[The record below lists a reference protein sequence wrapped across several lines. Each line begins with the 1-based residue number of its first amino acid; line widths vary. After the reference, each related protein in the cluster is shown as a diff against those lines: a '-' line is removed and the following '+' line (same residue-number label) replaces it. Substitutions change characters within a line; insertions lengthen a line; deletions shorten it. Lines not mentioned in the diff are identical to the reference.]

1 MNLKKKATT
10 GSKKR
15 LIIKT
20 EMNGKSEATG
30 FYSDLYT
37 ENIRK
42 IAEDSSPFINSF
54 REKAFEK
61 FNQLGVP
68 TKKNEAYRYTNL
80 DLFFKHDYKS
90 YFIPDESDFRK
101 AEEFRC
107 DVTDLDAHGVV
118 LVNGFYPTINGKL
131 RQLPGN
137 ITIGSLNEAA
147 RKFPDLVEKH
157 YGRYAKSESDGLI
170 HLNTAMVS
178 DGVFINV
185 PRGAVLKKPVQVVN
199 LVDSKEDTFNQH
211 RNLIIVEDNAEFT
224 LIICDHT
231 LSPQKFLT
239 NAVTEIHVGENAHF
253 DIIRVQNEHN
263 NACKVTHTFIHQEK
277 NSHASSNNITLHGGL
292 VRNSTYHYLGGEGAE
307 CNSYGLY
314 LSDKWQH
321 VDNFVNVDHAFP
333 NCTSYQLFKG
343 VLDEMATGAFNGRI
357 YVAPDAQGTIAY
369 QKNNNILLT
378 DDAKMDTKPQLEIY
392 ADDVKCSHGATVGQL
407 DDNALFYLQSRGIDK
422 RQARLMLM
430 LAFAHEVIQN
440 IKVEALRERIDN
452 LVMQRLKGE
461 LSRCASCMVKCG

>member
-1 MNLKKKATT
+1 MT
-10 GSKKR
+10 GSRKKS
-15 LIIKT
+15 IIKT
-20 EMNGKSEATG
+20 EMNGKSEVSE
-30 FYSDLYT
+30 FYSGLYND
-37 ENIRK
+37 NIKK
-42 IAEDSSPFINSF
+42 IEEASSPFINSF
-54 REKAFEK
+54 RKEAFEK

-68 TKKNEAYRYTNL
+68 TKKNETYRYTNL
-80 DLFFKHDYKS
+80 DLFFRHNYKS
-90 YFIPDESDFRK
+90 YFIPDKSDFQK
-101 AEEFRC
+101 AEDFRC

-118 LVNGFYPTINGKL
+118 LMNGFYPTINGKL
-131 RQLPGN
+131 RKLPGD

-147 RKFPDLVEKH
+147 KQFPDIVEKH
-157 YGRYAKSESDGLI
+157 YNRYAKSDSDGLI
-170 HLNTAMVS
+170 HLNTAMAS
-178 DGVFINV
+178 DGVFIHV
-185 PRGAVLKKPVQVVN
+185 PCGTVLKKPVQVVD

-211 RNLIIVEDNAEFT
+211 RNLIIVEDNTEFT

-239 NAVTEIHVGENAHF
+239 NAVTEIYVGENAHF
-253 DIIRVQNEHN
+253 EIIRVQNEHN
-263 NACKVTHTFIHQEK
+263 NACKITHTFIHQDRK
-277 NSHASSNNITLHGGL
+277 SYASSNNITLHGGL

-307 CNSYGLY
+307 CNSYGLF

-321 VDNFVNVDHAFP
+321 VDNFVNVEHAYP
-333 NCTSYQLFKG
+333 NCTSNQLFKG

-357 YVAPDAQGTIAY
+357 YVAPNAQGTLAY

-407 DDNALFYLQSRGIDK
+407 DDNALFYMQSRGIDR

-430 LAFAHEVIQN
+430 FGFAHEVIQN
-440 IKVEALRERIDN
+440 IRVEALRDRMDN

-461 LSRCASCMVKCG
+461 LSRCASCMVKCS

>member
-1 MNLKKKATT
+1 
-10 GSKKR
+10 
-15 LIIKT
+15 
-20 EMNGKSEATG
+20 MNGKSEVTET
-30 FYSDLYT
+30 YSGLYT
-37 ENIRK
+37 NNISK
-42 IAEDSSPFINSF
+42 ITAGSSSHINAF
-54 REKAFEK
+54 RQKAFEK
-61 FNQLGVP
+61 FSQLGVP
-68 TKKNEAYRYTNL
+68 TRKNETYKYTNL
-80 DLFFKHDYKS
+80 DLFFKHDYKT
-90 YFIPDESDFRK
+90 YFIPDESDFLK

-118 LVNGFYPTINGKL
+118 LVNGFYPTVNGKL

-147 RKFPDLVEKH
+147 KKYPDLIAKH
-157 YGRYAKSESDGLI
+157 YGKYAQSNSDGLI
-170 HLNTAMVS
+170 HLNTAMAS
-178 DGVFINV
+178 DGVFIYV
-185 PRGAVLKKPVQVVN
+185 PRGSVLKKPVQVVD

-211 RNLIIVEDNAEFT
+211 RSLIIVEDNAEFT

-231 LSPQKFLT
+231 LSPSKFLT
-239 NAVTEIHVGENAHF
+239 NAVTEIHVGENSHF

-263 NACKVTHTFIHQEK
+263 NACKITHTFIHQER

-314 LSDKWQH
+314 LTDKWQH
-321 VDNFVNVDHAFP
+321 VDNFVNVEHASP
-333 NCTSYQLFKG
+333 NCTSNQLFKG
-343 VLDEMATGAFNGRI
+343 VLDEMSTGAFNGRI
-357 YVAPDAQGTIAY
+357 FVAPDAQGTLAY

-392 ADDVKCSHGATVGQL
+392 ANDVKCSHGATVGQL
-407 DDNALFYLQSRGIDK
+407 DNNALFYMQSRGIDK

-430 LAFAHEVIQN
+430 FGFAHEVIQN
-440 IKVEALRERIDN
+440 INVAALRERMDN

>member
-1 MNLKKKATT
+1 
-10 GSKKR
+10 
-15 LIIKT
+15 
-20 EMNGKSEATG
+20 MNGKSEVTEI
-30 FYSDLYT
+30 YSGLYT
-37 ENIRK
+37 DNIGK
-42 IAEDSSPFINSF
+42 ITEGSSPHINSF
-54 REKAFEK
+54 RQQAFEK

-68 TKKNEAYRYTNL
+68 TRKNETYKYTNL
-80 DLFFKHDYKS
+80 DLFFKHDYKT
-90 YFIPDESDFRK
+90 YFIPDESDFLK

-118 LVNGFYPTINGKL
+118 LVNGFYPTVNGKL

-147 RKFPDLVEKH
+147 KKYPDLVAKH
-157 YGRYAKSESDGLI
+157 YCKYAQSNSDGLI
-170 HLNTAMVS
+170 HLNTAMAS
-178 DGVFINV
+178 DGVFIYV
-185 PRGAVLKKPVQVVN
+185 PRGSVLKKPVQVVD

-231 LSPQKFLT
+231 LSPSKFLT
-239 NAVTEIHVGENAHF
+239 NAVTEIHVGENSHF

-263 NACKVTHTFIHQEK
+263 NACKITHTFIHQER
-277 NSHASSNNITLHGGL
+277 NSHTSSNNITLHGGL
-292 VRNSTYHYLGGEGAE
+292 VRNSTYHYLGGEGAV
-307 CNSYGLY
+307 CNSFGLY
-314 LSDKWQH
+314 LTDKWQH
-321 VDNFVNVDHAFP
+321 VDNYVNVEHAYP
-333 NCTSYQLFKG
+333 NCTSNQLFKG
-343 VLDEMATGAFNGRI
+343 VLDEMSTGAFNGRI
-357 YVAPDAQGTIAY
+357 FVAPDAQGTLAY

-392 ADDVKCSHGATVGQL
+392 ANDVKCSHGATVGQL
-407 DDNALFYLQSRGIDK
+407 DNNALFYMQSRGIDK

-430 LAFAHEVIQN
+430 FGFAHEVIQN
-440 IKVEALRERIDN
+440 INVEALRERMDN